1 MQATVKTDREK
12 YIGGSDIPII
22 MGISPFTSRY
32 DLLLYK
38 AELKENE
45 FTGNE
50 YTEYGNKMEGKIR
63 DFINLNLQ
71 DKFIEGKHVDEE
83 KHFRCHTDGENKEAI
98 LEIKTTSQIH
108 DTVEEYEVY
117 LVQLLF
123 YMINTNRKKGI
134 LAVYNRPEDFSEEF
148 DANRLVIY
156 SIDIENYEGLVNNIM
171 YEVDRFKEDLEKIKE
186 NPFLTEQDLLPM
198 PVQEISHQLE
208 MLEHQI
214 ELYKDLEK
222 QEKELKTQLYEA
234 MNKYGIK
241 KWKTPNGMQ
250 ITKCDATP
258 DKKEMVFNE
267 EKFKEEQAIIYA
279 SYCEEKIKKGKSGYI
294 RITL

>member
-148 DANRLVIY
+148 DADRLVIY

-222 QEKELKTQLYEA
+222 QEKELKAQLYEA

-250 ITKCDATP
+250 ITKCDSTP